1 MLAYP
6 FAVMSTGTLGGTLLC
21 AGIIAPL
28 AATGVTVLMSSMRR
42 CGATVAVRSYGDVVR
57 VAFGARLA
65 NAVDALIVVY
75 SFGTCI
81 GYLILLADVAT
92 PFVMLGIGP
101 GNTKPR
107 FPSKMRSRDAEPRC
121 EADAET
127 KQMLARHAGCER
139 SAAALRPSE
148 PLPPES
154 RAR

>member
-28 AATGVTVLMSSMRR
+28 AATGVSVLMSSMRR

-92 PFVMLGIGP
+92 PFVMLGIRP
-101 GNTKPR
+101 GSTNRDFHPRCGAEMRCGDVKQKPR
-107 FPSKMRSRDAEPRC
+107 CKRDTPRV
-121 EADAET
+121 
-127 KQMLARHAGCER
+127 
-139 SAAALRPSE
+139 
-148 PLPPES
+148 
-154 RAR
+154 